1 MTPAPAA
8 VAAAMQTAGKA
19 EKILDAAAQVFVEQG
34 YSAASM
40 DEISRVAGV
49 SKATVYAHFQS
60 KEQLF
65 AAVVTTECQRH
76 SQTLMAADL
85 DQRDVR
91 STLMGIGRE
100 FLELLTMPRAL
111 AFYRMVAIEAMRQ
124 GTHDLGRIFYESAAV
139 TAQDRLTNFI
149 KRATERGQLDV
160 ADPRRAAI
168 QFYSLVKSDLFMTCL
183 FGVVKTPS
191 SEAVNRAV
199 ASAVDMFLRAY
210 GPKTH
215 GPKTGR

>member
-1 MTPAPAA
+1 MTPTPAA
-8 VAAAMQTAGKA
+8 VATAGAPAGKA
-19 EKILDAAAQVFVEQG
+19 DRILDAAAQVFVEQG

-49 SKATVYAHFQS
+49 SKATVYAHFTS

-65 AAVVTTECQRH
+65 ATVVTTECQRH

-91 STLMGIGRE
+91 TALTGIGRE

-111 AFYRMVAIEAMRQ
+111 AFYRMVAIEAMRLGAQ
-124 GTHDLGRIFYESAAV
+124 DLGRIFYESAAV
-139 TAQDRLTNFI
+139 VAQDRLTDYI
-149 KRATERGQLDV
+149 RRATERGRLEV

-168 QFYSLVKSDLFMTCL
+168 HFYSLVKGDLFMACL

-191 SEAVNRAV
+191 EDAIRRAV
-199 ASAVDMFLRAY
+199 GSAVDMFMHAY
-210 GPKTH
+210 GP
-215 GPKTGR
+215 RASA